1 MVPPPCSDDCNEV
14 RRKIRL
20 LQKEP
25 GFKVMLLLLSG
36 AKMLTGGGVRV
47 DHALAQGDREHQQQ
61 LFPAVQYVSCLPVLH
76 ALGSE
81 LKVSVVKASG
91 PTGGAGNGTYYAA

>member
-1 MVPPPCSDDCNEV
+1 M
-14 RRKIRL
+14 
-20 LQKEP
+20 
-25 GFKVMLLLLSG
+25 MLLLLSG

-47 DHALAQGDREHQQQ
+47 DHALAQGNREHQQQ

-76 ALGSE
+76 VFGPALNV
-81 LKVSVVKASG
+81 LVVKASG